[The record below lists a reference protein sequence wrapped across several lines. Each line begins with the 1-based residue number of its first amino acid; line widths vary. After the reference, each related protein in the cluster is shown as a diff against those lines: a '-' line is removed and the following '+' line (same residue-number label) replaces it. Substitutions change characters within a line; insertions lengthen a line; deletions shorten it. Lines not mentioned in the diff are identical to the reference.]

1 MFNLKSAIVS
11 ALLGN
16 AALISLLGKDSIGQ
30 TAVYQQVAPEALVF
44 PRITFFE
51 LSNVDSVYMDD
62 DVFSSE
68 ISVQIDIW
76 SKGNTSAIATEV
88 DNTMRSIGWK
98 RFGSQDLYEDDT
110 QIFHKALRYE
120 TQYTP

>member
-1 MFNLKSAIVS
+1 MFNLKPAIVS

-16 AALISLLGKDSIGQ
+16 PALISMLGKDSANRAAI
-30 TAVYQQVAPEALVF
+30 YQQVSPDAMVF

-51 LSNVDSVYMDD
+51 LSNVDDTYMDD

-76 SKGNTSAIATEV
+76 SKGSISDIAVEV
-88 DNTMRSIGWK
+88 DNTMRSMGWK
-98 RFGSQDLYEDDT
+98 RFGSQDFFESDT
-110 QIFHKALRYE
+110 LIFHKALRYE